1 LIALEPEAAAVFCTE
16 KKLDDPA
23 SDKNVSVEGQISVP
37 ESHYMVVD
45 IGGKCLANYAD
56 RDIQQ
61 DGEIAVIGKSID
73 ILKNNTT
80 LLSFKDMFRH
90 P

>member
-1 LIALEPEAAAVFCTE
+1 MIALEPEAAAVFCTE

-23 SDKNVSVEGQISVP
+23 SDKNVFSVEGQISVP

-56 RDIQQ
+56 GD
-61 DGEIAVIGKSID
+61 
-73 ILKNNTT
+73 
-80 LLSFKDMFRH
+80 
-90 P
+90 